1 MRANKLI
8 KLAKECIRL
17 MAFIVF
23 DFVLFLW
30 DAIVWYNEDSAL
42 SGWMAIAMFIIGC
55 FEIFFF
61 KNTWKEFYSLCC
73 EVKD

>member
-17 MAFIVF
+17 MGFVVF

-30 DAIVWYNEDSAL
+30 DAVVWYSEDSAL
-42 SGWMAIAMFIIGC
+42 SGWLAIAMFIIGC

-61 KNTWKEFYSLCC
+61 KNTWKEFYGLCC